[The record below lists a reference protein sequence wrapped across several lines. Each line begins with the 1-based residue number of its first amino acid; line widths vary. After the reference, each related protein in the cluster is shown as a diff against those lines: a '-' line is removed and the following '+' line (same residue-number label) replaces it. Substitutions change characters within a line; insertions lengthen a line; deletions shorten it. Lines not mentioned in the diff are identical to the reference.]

1 MDDWKKFNGTSLPEN
16 KDFYSHLNMEDFADA
31 DYVYTKRICK
41 DFETKNLG
49 VYHDLFVQSNTLL
62 LADIFEKFRN
72 ICLKIYELDWS
83 CKIHFSSWIIKG
95 SSFKNTKVKLDLLT
109 HVNMLLMV
117 QKGIRGEICQKLI
130 ISSYIQYLD
139 VNNLYGWAMLQNLP
153 VNNFE

>member
-16 KDFYSHLNMEDFADA
+16 KDFYNHLNMEDFADA

-72 ICLKIYELDWS
+72 ICLKIYELD
-83 CKIHFSSWIIKG
+83 
-95 SSFKNTKVKLDLLT
+95 
-109 HVNMLLMV
+109 
-117 QKGIRGEICQKLI
+117 
-130 ISSYIQYLD
+130 
-139 VNNLYGWAMLQNLP
+139 
-153 VNNFE
+153 